1 MSSLPYL
8 LREVKPVAQKDAP
21 LDFELLFRSAP
32 SLLLVLEP
40 TAEFR
45 ILAASD
51 AYLRATRS
59 SRDVIGKA
67 LFEAFPERADSPR
80 PTGAASLQA
89 ALERVLETRTAD
101 ALNTPVLT
109 PEGSMRYIIHR
120 IDAIETEVL
129 RSSRERDEAIGR
141 LRSANEE
148 LEAFIYSASHDL
160 RAPLRAIDGFC
171 RLFEQMHERSLDEGV
186 RRLLSRIG
194 GSVASM
200 ESIIDDLL
208 SLSHIRRARMVRER
222 VDIGAAAARVTAQLR
237 TRHPKRDVTLTIA
250 EGLEAWA
257 DESLV
262 TLALENLLGNAWKY
276 TGRRNDARIEIGR
289 DVVNG
294 QSRFYVRDNGAG
306 FDMNTAGK
314 LFSPFVR
321 LHASSEFEGHGI
333 GLATVKRIVERHG
346 GDLWAEGQ
354 VGRGATFHFTLSG
367 APG

>member
-1 MSSLPYL
+1 MSSPHP
-8 LREVKPVAQKDAP
+8 LREVKPVASEDAP

-40 TAEFR
+40 TPEFR
-45 ILAASD
+45 ILAASE
-51 AYLRATRS
+51 AYVRAMRAN
-59 SRDVIGKA
+59 RDVIIGQG

-89 ALERVLETRTAD
+89 ALERVLATRMAD
-101 ALNTPVLT
+101 ALNTPVFA
-109 PEGSMRYIIHR
+109 PDGSLRYIIHR
-120 IDAIETEVL
+120 VDAIETEML
-129 RSSRERDEAIGR
+129 RSSRERDEAIRR

-171 RLFEQMHERSLDEGV
+171 RLYEQMHERSLDESI
-186 RRLLSRIG
+186 RHLLSRVG
-194 GSVASM
+194 TSVSRM

-208 SLSHIRRARMVRER
+208 SLSHIRRARMARER
-222 VDIGAAAARVTAQLR
+222 VDIGAVAARVLADLR
-237 TRHPKRDVTLTIA
+237 ARDPDREVAVKIA

-276 TGRRNDARIEIGR
+276 TGRRREARIEVGR
-289 DVVNG
+289 ELVSG
-294 QSRFYVRDNGAG
+294 QSVFYVRDNGAG
-306 FDMNTAGK
+306 FDMNVAGK

-321 LHASSEFEGHGI
+321 LHASAEFEGHGI

-346 GDLWAEGQ
+346 GDVWAEGQ
-354 VGRGATFHFTLSG
+354 VDQGATFRFTLSG
-367 APG
+367 VPA